1 MLTQDT
7 IKILFSLFARHSLT
21 HKLVS
26 DKGPQY
32 ISKEFQLFVNSCGIL
47 LIKTAPFHPATNG
60 EAERFVSTFK
70 NFVKTFDNNSSLNLS
85 QLDKAIL

>member
-7 IKILFSLFARHSLT
+7 IKILFSCFARHGLP

-26 DKGPQY
+26 DNGPQF
-32 ISKEFQLFVNSCGIL
+32 ISKELQLFVNSCGIL
-47 LIKTAPFHPATNG
+47 HIKTALFHTATNG

-70 NFVKTFDNNSSLNLS
+70 NFVKKFDNNSSLNLS